1 MREKLFRDV
10 FILCLIFGG
19 IWAAFTYIPW
29 FPEEVNLEF
38 PIAKE
43 EQLGDI
49 ILENMLENDP
59 EFRPIH
65 NTTIDSAIWVI
76 SRRLLDSL
84 GLTEYDYNIVVVRNE
99 NVNAFALPG
108 GNIVILSG
116 LIEFSN
122 NPEELAAVIA
132 HEMAHV
138 EKRHVV
144 DRLLKELGIQ
154 VVFGVLTGGDL
165 VVLSEISRTV
175 TSTFFDRK
183 QEEEA
188 DAFALEL
195 LHRCN
200 ISPRALGTF
209 FRRMKDEYGSMDQ
222 FELLMTH
229 PASNSR
235 IKKSFEYEL
244 PEDFENIP
252 FQLDWEKVKNQLN
265 SDSL

>member
-1 MREKLFRDV
+1 MKEKLFRDV
-10 FILCLIFGG
+10 FILCIIFGG

-29 FPEEVNLEF
+29 FPEDISVDF
-38 PIAKE
+38 PIEKE
-43 EQLGDI
+43 EQLGDM

-59 EFRPIH
+59 EFQPIH
-65 NTTIDSAIWVI
+65 SPSVDSAIWVI
-76 SRRLLDSL
+76 SSRLLDSI

-99 NVNAFALPG
+99 AVNAFALPG
-108 GNIVILSG
+108 GNIVVLSG
-116 LIEFSN
+116 LIDFSE
-122 NPEELAAVIA
+122 NPEELAAVLA

-144 DRLLKELGIQ
+144 DRLVKELGLQ

-188 DAFALEL
+188 DEFALDL
-195 LHRCN
+195 LHRCS
-200 ISPRALGTF
+200 ISPRALGTL
-209 FRRMKDEYGSMDQ
+209 FRRMKAEYGSMDE

-235 IKKSFEYEL
+235 IKKAFEFEL
-244 PEDFENIP
+244 SEEFKSTPLN
-252 FQLDWEKVKNQLN
+252 LDWDKVKRDLHNDPL
-265 SDSL
+265 